1 MSSRQRKMHVDP
13 YERAWMIVS
22 VITLAGF
29 LIAITIAG
37 LAGGIQVPGPEQ
49 QENPNIVA
57 TQGPIAEPGL
67 RELAPGKYE
76 AYVVARTFQFIPR
89 DITIPV
95 GSEVKFYVT
104 SIFVQH
110 GFKITE
116 TNVNM
121 MVIPGQVSTMR
132 AIFDEPG
139 EHLIICHEYC
149 GAGHAAM
156 FG

>member
-1 MSSRQRKMHVDP
+1 
-13 YERAWMIVS
+13 
-22 VITLAGF
+22 
-29 LIAITIAG
+29 
-37 LAGGIQVPGPEQ
+37 
-49 QENPNIVA
+49 NIVA
-57 TQGPIAEPGL
+57 TQGPFAEPGL
-67 RELAPGKYE
+67 RELDPGKYE
-76 AYVVARTFQFIPR
+76 DYVVARTFQFIPR

-104 SIFVQH
+104 SIDVQH

-132 AIFDEPG
+132 EIFHEPG

-156 FG
+156 FGTVTVVEE